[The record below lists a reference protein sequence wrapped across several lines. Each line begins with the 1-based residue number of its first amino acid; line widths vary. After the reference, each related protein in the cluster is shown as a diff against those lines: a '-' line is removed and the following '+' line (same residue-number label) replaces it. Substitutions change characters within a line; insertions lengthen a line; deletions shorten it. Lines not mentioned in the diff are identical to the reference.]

1 MNGGRRWRD
10 AGEIK
15 KEKSGIKMEREGEKE
30 GRKGEKK
37 REREGDWHGIRR

>member
-1 MNGGRRWRD
+1 MEDEDGRD

-15 KEKSGIKMEREGEKE
+15 KEKIGIKMEREGEKE